1 MAVILQKMITMVLNG
16 CYSFLKHFDIK
27 LNGKKVYDCNDANRA
42 VNIKNLLDYSP
53 EYAESI
59 VTNEFYFLDTSIEA
73 EEREFTADATN
84 HIAKRRTGYNKDFAL
99 RQALLGTS
107 STVNTEISLSRYSFL
122 EMLEDELLPNARVE
136 VNLQI
141 ESDGNLIWQAGANCR
156 VIIIRMQLFVRR
168 MTFNSEGQS
177 LYLNHYF
184 KSRKWTYW
192 K

>member
-53 EYAESI
+53 EDAESI

-107 STVNTEISLSRYSFL
+107 STVNTEISLNRYSFL

-136 VNLQI
+136 LNLQI
-141 ESDGNLIWQAGANCR
+141 ESDGNLIW
-156 VIIIRMQLFVRR
+156 
-168 MTFNSEGQS
+168 
-177 LYLNHYF
+177 
-184 KSRKWTYW
+184 
-192 K
+192 